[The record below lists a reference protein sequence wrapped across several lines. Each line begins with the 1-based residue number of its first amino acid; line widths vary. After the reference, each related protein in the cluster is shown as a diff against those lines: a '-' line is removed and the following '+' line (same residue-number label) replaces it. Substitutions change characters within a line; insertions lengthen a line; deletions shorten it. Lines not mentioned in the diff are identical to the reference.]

1 MQLLPAVEG
10 KIYLTV
16 KVWVGELSG
25 YFRHTYFGSDCF
37 SQLIRQRTNLV
48 LILTFNHDSRQGFGT
63 RIPQQQ
69 TAAVAERSLDLPRL
83 TFDCR
88 NTREGNLLAHRD
100 VY

>member
-1 MQLLPAVEG
+1 MQLLPSVEG
-10 KIYLTV
+10 KIYPTV
-16 KVWVGELSG
+16 KVWVGRLSG
-25 YFRHTYFGSDCF
+25 CFRHAYFGTDYF
-37 SQLIRQRTNLV
+37 GEIIRQRTNLV

-69 TAAVAERSLDLPRL
+69 AAAVTERSLDLPHL